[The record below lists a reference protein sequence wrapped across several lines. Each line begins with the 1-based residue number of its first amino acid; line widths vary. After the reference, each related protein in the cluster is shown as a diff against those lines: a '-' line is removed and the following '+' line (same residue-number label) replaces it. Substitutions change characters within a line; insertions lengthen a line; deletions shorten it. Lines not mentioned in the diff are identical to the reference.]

1 MRKIEI
7 AASIGLICAIF
18 FGSLSDFSQKLDHL
32 QKDVL
37 RLHILAN
44 SDSEEDQALKLKVR
58 DALLEHADILF
69 DGCDTPEEIRERA
82 VMQKESIRL
91 LAQEVVEQNGC
102 DAQVTVQLVHMDFDE
117 KQYDEIT
124 MPAGEYDAL
133 RILIGDACGQNWW
146 CVMYPPLCL
155 PAAGQILSDT
165 ETAEQYF
172 DEETMEILED
182 PPKFEI
188 RFKCVEWW
196 GSLKERIRE
205 FQFSEKLNE
214 AFTETPH
221 SKSII
226 ETDTDNETGTT
237 QRGVAR

>member
-18 FGSLSDFSQKLDHL
+18 FGSVSELSQTLTYL
-32 QKDVL
+32 QEDVL

-58 DALLEHADILF
+58 DTLLEHAGILF
-69 DGCDTPEEIRERA
+69 EGCDSPEEIRERA
-82 VMQKESIRL
+82 VMQKETIRL
-91 LAQEVVEQNGC
+91 LAQEVLVQNGC
-102 DAQVTVQLVHMDFDE
+102 DAEVAVQLVHMDFDE

-133 RILIGDACGQNWW
+133 RILIGEAEGQNWW

-155 PAAGQILSDT
+155 PAAGQILSDN
-165 ETAEQYF
+165 ETAEEYF
-172 DEETMEILED
+172 DEETLDILEN

-188 RFKCVEWW
+188 RFKCLEWW
-196 GSLKERIRE
+196 DKLKEKVSD
-205 FQFSEKLNE
+205 FHFSKNLKED
-214 AFTETPH
+214 FTETPQNG
-221 SKSII
+221 STIEK
-226 ETDTDNETGTT
+226 ETDNGIGTS
-237 QRGVAR
+237 QRGVSK